1 MCRPDSCPTA
11 SPPLPGPTADEGF
24 CQPVV
29 LLSSAARQGMIHQ
42 QAWFLHR
49 MNEGEGKKQV
59 RTFEPLF
66 ELFGRHVDH
75 LVEVV
80 DGVAGRFGHRGSG

>member
-29 LLSSAARQGMIHQ
+29 LLSSAARQGMIYQ

-49 MNEGEGKKQV
+49 MNEVEGKETGTHF
-59 RTFEPLF
+59 RATLRA
-66 ELFGRHVDH
+66 LR
-75 LVEVV
+75 
-80 DGVAGRFGHRGSG
+80 ASC